1 MMNNNAAARYRII
14 SMALAGFIRFS
25 STVIGLTCAVFIGAC
40 QPSSSVP
47 TEPEVQLSIEVIESQ
62 ADARYES
69 GAHAEA
75 GALYE
80 DIANREDAPKWERRS
95 AAYNAACAYAL
106 SGGQSDKAL
115 DMLEQAVALG
125 FIDTYSLEQDKHL
138 ESLRETQRW
147 ATIVESV
154 AQASAIEERRWGAVS
169 LRTPYEENLPVEDKL
184 AGLSLLWSEAKYNF
198 ANFDLVPELDWDAEY
213 RAMIPRVMASENT
226 YEYYR
231 LLQSFVAKLEDG
243 HANVYFPRVPEI
255 QSDLSHVP
263 AISYKWIEDRLILDY
278 VAGQEFEAAGVTR
291 GDEIIAVD
299 GQPIQEF
306 ADAERRPFVSGS
318 NKAYVDSVVYSWRLL
333 TGPQGPL
340 KFTIKTQAGDTVTV
354 ESSRPDWD
362 KWTAL
367 TEDRE
372 PYAPN
377 FRWKMLPENIAYV
390 ELNSFGNT
398 DASQG
403 FADSFE
409 DISKADGII
418 FDVRNNGG
426 GSSSYGYNVLSR
438 LTQEPFAVSSWKTMN
453 YRPAFRAWGYQ
464 TDTYESTG
472 NTELPDPD
480 QYYAG
485 PVAVLSGTGTFS
497 AAEDFLVAF
506 DVMDRGPI
514 IGEASGGS
522 TGQPLGFYLP
532 GGGSARITTKRDTYP
547 DGSDFVGDG
556 VQPDKLAP
564 PTVEAFI
571 ERRDLA
577 LEEARRYVSGLDE
590 R

>member
-1 MMNNNAAARYRII
+1 MRTLK
-14 SMALAGFIRFS
+14 LATVFI
-25 STVIGLTCAVFIGAC
+25 IGLTLCLSAC
-40 QPSSSVP
+40 TPE
-47 TEPEVQLSIEVIESQ
+47 EPEVRVTLETAQSQ
-62 ADARYES
+62 ASERYQS
-69 GAHAEA
+69 QAYDEA
-75 GALYE
+75 GNLYR

-106 SGGQSDKAL
+106 ADGQSDKAL

-125 FIDTYSLEQDKHL
+125 FIDTYSLEKDTDL
-138 ESLRETQRW
+138 DSLRSTSRW
-147 ATIVESV
+147 AAIEETVK
-154 AQASAIEERRWGAVS
+154 QASAIEDRRWGTVS
-169 LRTPYEENLPVEDKL
+169 VRPPYEENLSVQDKL
-184 AGLSLLWSEAKYNF
+184 AGLSLIWSEAKYNF

-213 RAMIPRVMASENT
+213 RAMIPRVMASEDT

-231 LLQSFVAKLEDG
+231 LLKAFVAKLEDG
-243 HANVYFPRVPEI
+243 HANVYFPNVWEFNNGR
-255 QSDLSHVP
+255 SNVP
-263 AISYKWIEDRLILDY
+263 AISYQWIEERLILDF
-278 VAGQEFEAAGVTR
+278 VAGEEFDAAGVTR
-291 GDEIIAVD
+291 GDEIIAVN

-306 ADAERRPFVSGS
+306 ADTEHRPYVSGS
-318 NKAYVDSVVYSWRLL
+318 NKAYIDSVVYSWRLL
-333 TGPQGPL
+333 KGPEGPL
-340 KFTIKTQAGDTVTV
+340 EFTIKTQAGDTVTV
-354 ESSRPDWD
+354 QSSRPDWD

-367 TEDRE
+367 TEGRE
-372 PYAPN
+372 EQPPN

-390 ELNSFGNT
+390 ELNSFGNS

-403 FADSFE
+403 FADNFE
-409 DISKADGII
+409 EISKADGII
-418 FDVRNNGG
+418 FDVRKNGG
-426 GSSSYGYNVLSR
+426 GSSSYGYDVLSR
-438 LTQEPFAVSSWKTMN
+438 LTQEPFAVSSWKTMT

-464 TDTYESTG
+464 TDSYESTN
-472 NTELPDPD
+472 NTEQPNPD

-514 IGEASGGS
+514 IGQASGGS

-532 GGGSARITTKRDTYP
+532 GGGTARITTKRDTYP

-556 VQPDKLAP
+556 VQPDTLAP

-577 LEEARRYVSGLDE
+577 LEIASQYILNEN
-590 R
+590 